1 MFQPTRSRLPVFGL
15 ALIALSFSGQ
25 VIAQE
30 SKTPAPDT
38 AADPSSAEEPRGP
51 SYNVPVPSSV
61 SGAPQF
67 EWNTA
72 PEGIPPALTDAITI
86 VTAKDPSALAAWAGT
101 RGARADV
108 KGALWLRYPSLTTD
122 LSLTNATDKVA
133 PSVVVEVPLWAG
145 GQISST
151 IQRARRLESASLA
164 RWHETVVNLALQVNE
179 TYYAIVLYTRLER
192 LYQESLKEHEDL
204 VASMQRRVD
213 QEVSPLVDL
222 ELVRSRKAQIEQ
234 ELTSISAQRQT
245 ALQNLAELVRDPS
258 YNLGPVP
265 EFGAAML
272 AADWTGAVTQAL
284 EYSPSRAKLIF
295 EADALR
301 SEIAVTR
308 GGILPRVS
316 AQYSYNEITGSRVG
330 IGLRF
335 QAQNGLSQLSA
346 VSSATAKYDQSLD
359 QIRLA
364 ERQIRQEIANDIVTY
379 EAATRRA
386 QASRS
391 AASTAQ
397 RVSASYM
404 RQFIAGRRSWLDVM
418 NSLRENLSASS
429 GLAQAEVG
437 AMSAATR
444 LYLLSGRW
452 RPTLSNSK

>member
-1 MFQPTRSRLPVFGL
+1 L
-15 ALIALSFSGQ
+15 
-25 VIAQE
+25 
-30 SKTPAPDT
+30 
-38 AADPSSAEEPRGP
+38 
-51 SYNVPVPSSV
+51 
-61 SGAPQF
+61 
-67 EWNTA
+67 
-72 PEGIPPALTDAITI
+72 
-86 VTAKDPSALAAWAGT
+86 
-101 RGARADV
+101 
-108 KGALWLRYPSLTTD
+108 
-122 LSLTNATDKVA
+122 
-133 PSVVVEVPLWAG
+133 
-145 GQISST
+145 
-151 IQRARRLESASLA
+151 
-164 RWHETVVNLALQVNE
+164 
-179 TYYAIVLYTRLER
+179 
-192 LYQESLKEHEDL
+192 
-204 VASMQRRVD
+204 
-213 QEVSPLVDL
+213 
-222 ELVRSRKAQIEQ
+222 
-234 ELTSISAQRQT
+234 
-245 ALQNLAELVRDPS
+245 
-258 YNLGPVP
+258 
-265 EFGAAML
+265 
-272 AADWTGAVTQAL
+272 TGAVTQAL